1 MLNAR
6 QRIFLAF
13 LVAGALVSLLAWVVF
28 LPNDARAQA
37 QPALDFTVAP
47 STIRENNGTATI
59 TVAITNSVV
68 FATDQVIALSFAGT
82 AIPSDF
88 TVEDASNFALTSPYQ
103 LILAAGVTSV
113 TGTIEPVDDGVYEGD
128 ETIEVAASLSG
139 TAIGSA
145 QTVTVTDEA
154 DRARV
159 TSMARLEAGELQ
171 DDVVDLW
178 PFLVLVVFDRD
189 VSGLE
194 PHEIAITNGRA
205 LSVAPP
211 ASLPNS
217 RSRYVVTIQ
226 ATGTSGEEVQVHVPE
241 SVVDG
246 GNAPS
251 VSAVDY
257 RGTIT
262 GDDAAL
268 NSMMTSASQPATELF
283 PVVLTFSADV
293 CWQED
298 ITAEDL
304 VCFARP
310 RSQHLQSHH
319 FVVTGGSAGAW
330 SSSRYAYSR

>member
-47 STIRENNGTATI
+47 TTISENNGMATM

-103 LILAAGVTSV
+103 LILAAGATSV
-113 TGTIEPVDDGVYEGD
+113 TGTIEPVDDDVYEGD
-128 ETIEVAASLSG
+128 ETIEVAASLGG

-159 TSMARLEAGELQ
+159 TLMARL
-171 DDVVDLW
+171 
-178 PFLVLVVFDRD
+178 
-189 VSGLE
+189 
-194 PHEIAITNGRA
+194 
-205 LSVAPP
+205 
-211 ASLPNS
+211 
-217 RSRYVVTIQ
+217 
-226 ATGTSGEEVQVHVPE
+226 
-241 SVVDG
+241 
-246 GNAPS
+246 
-251 VSAVDY
+251 
-257 RGTIT
+257 
-262 GDDAAL
+262 GD
-268 NSMMTSASQPATELF
+268 P
-283 PVVLTFSADV
+283 
-293 CWQED
+293 
-298 ITAEDL
+298 
-304 VCFARP
+304 
-310 RSQHLQSHH
+310 HLQMR
-319 FVVTGGSAGAW
+319 TL
-330 SSSRYAYSR
+330 